1 MDKKEQE
8 ERRLI
13 NEINEK
19 KFKNN
24 VKYLM
29 EHSGA
34 LTVILTTFVG
44 ISATLFKFVVYVLD
58 CGKMDH
64 WGVDHVYINT
74 SSDEGFI
81 FEILWNITWIFIY
94 FIICSMLYKTWM
106 KKDKILKKFLRI
118 CVEYT
123 FIMLL
128 FGGII
133 QYREKDIVFY
143 EILRPDVFWMI
154 ALVVAILLIPG
165 MVTVIY
171 IHQDQKAEQ
180 KKPLHGIYMHKLF
193 NLKSIVFLF
202 GGVLVEIVL
211 IYVGGR
217 GITQSKSSFKIINNT
232 EAVIYENA
240 DIYIVSPCEID
251 ETNNIVIFNH
261 TQKIIDKK
269 NVTTEQQRFEKV
281 SLGKVAMTK

>member
-29 EHSGA
+29 EHSGS
-34 LTVILTTFVG
+34 LTVFITVITAIVTFIFKTFIVAYDCGTLDHYG
-44 ISATLFKFVVYVLD
+44 IIHGYISISNEGKVYVVFLYMAFFVLYLVI
-58 CGKMDH
+58 CNQMYKWIRIRGLKNIIEFI
-64 WGVDHVYINT
+64 GTYIFT
-74 SSDEGFI
+74 MFI
-81 FEILWNITWIFIY
+81 V
-94 FIICSMLYKTWM
+94 
-106 KKDKILKKFLRI
+106 FL
-118 CVEYT
+118 V
-123 FIMLL
+123 
-128 FGGII
+128 I
-133 QYREKDIVFY
+133 QYREGEKGIRDFFTIGNGIVLFIVVLFMIVPG
-143 EILRPDVFWMI
+143 ILCVHSFHADQQESNHKSYVHKYFNI
-154 ALVVAILLIPG
+154 KVLAILLIG
-165 MVTVIY
+165 ISLEISIIY
-171 IHQDQKAEQ
+171 GWGRSSANS
-180 KKPLHGIYMHKLF
+180 KKNY
-193 NLKSIVFLF
+193 
-202 GGVLVEIVL
+202 
-211 IYVGGR
+211 
-217 GITQSKSSFKIINNT
+217 KIINNT